1 MEPVVIRNTQS
12 PGDIIV
18 LTAALR
24 DIAKTYPGRFRFGI
38 DTGKDVSSRTMFLNS
53 PHIDMALRAGR
64 QIVAHYPL
72 VHSSNQQKVHFL
84 WGFLD
89 YLNGQLKTDAKL
101 LEFRPAL
108 YLTKDEMDSPPLGIK
123 KPYWVFAS
131 GGKKDFTAKWWD
143 PNEWAKVVG
152 VMSRW
157 TTLVQVGGGSH
168 IHPPVANA
176 INLIGKTSLRELMRL
191 IYHSE
196 GVMCVVT
203 CLMHIAAAFNK
214 PCVVVAGGREPYYWE
229 AYTNENRLFNMRRG
243 NSSWVPPNDGFVPHQ
258 FIHTLGNAP
267 GNVGTLPCCQNS
279 GCWSGRVGIKPAG
292 DRHRYCKDYVS
303 RAGQNLPHCLAMI
316 TFEHVLQ
323 GVERYYTSGVLSK
336 TYPSTMIQMLVDP
349 KSAEPPPSPPSPPK
363 PILQRVA
370 ETEKLAVSCDPPTES
385 VHVGVFLSGSG
396 VETVNIDRYGC
407 IGASLLSIKPRLKA
421 LKAFAEVSKTASW
434 LAWLEEPIV
443 PRGAEWHLR
452 VLAKLDRDPSAA
464 WGVVCWK
471 PFPGHVLSLRMTLP
485 PIVKDLPP
493 HPLDPKQ
500 SILYY
505 LRRGWMLLPKSVVDD
520 LPWDTFSEE
529 EFELELGM
537 HLYQRGI
544 KLRDAGELV
553 EG

>member
-24 DIAKTYPGRFRFGI
+24 DISKTYPGRFRFGI
-38 DTGKDVSSRTMFLNS
+38 DTGNDASSRTMFLHN
-53 PHIDMALRAGR
+53 PHIDMSLRAGR
-64 QIVAHYPL
+64 RIVAKYPL
-72 VHSSNQQKVHFL
+72 IQSSNQQKVHFL
-84 WGFLD
+84 WGFID
-89 YLNGQLKTDAKL
+89 YLNEHLKTGAKL

-108 YLTKDEMDSPPLGIK
+108 YLSEEEKASPPAGIQ

-143 PNEWAKVVG
+143 PAEWAKVAG

-157 TTLVQVGGGSH
+157 TQLVQVGGGSH
-168 IHPPVANA
+168 VHPAVPGV
-176 INLIGKTSLRELMRL
+176 INLVGKTSLRELMRL

-196 GVMCVVT
+196 GVMCVIT

-229 AYTNENRLFNMRRG
+229 AYTNENRVFNMRRG
-243 NSSWVPPNDGFVPHQ
+243 QSMWTPPNDGFIPHR

-267 GNVGTLPCCQNS
+267 GNIGTLPCCQNS
-279 GCWSGRVGIKPAG
+279 GCWSGRVGIKPTG
-292 DRHRYCKDYVS
+292 DRHRYCKDHIT
-303 RAGQNLPHCLAMI
+303 RPGLNLPRCLSMI
-316 TFEHVLQ
+316 TFEHVLTE
-323 GVERYYTSGVLSK
+323 VEWYYTTGVLNK
-336 TYPSTMIQMLVDP
+336 THPSTMIQMLV
-349 KSAEPPPSPPSPPK
+349 EPTPIKPPE

-370 ETEKLAVSCDPPTES
+370 EIDCGSGEPQTES
-385 VHVGVFLSGSG
+385 VRVGVI
-396 VETVNIDRYGC
+396 VNGAGITAESIDRYGRV
-407 IGASLLSIKPRLKA
+407 GASLLDMRPRLKA
-421 LKAFAEVSKTASW
+421 LKTFAAEHKTASW
-434 LAWLEEPIV
+434 LAWMEEPV
-443 PRGAEWHLR
+443 APRGAEWYTRL
-452 VLAKLDRDPSAA
+452 LAKLDRDPAAA

-471 PFPGHVLSLRMTLP
+471 PFQEHVLSLRMRLP
-485 PIVKDLPP
+485 AIVKDLPP
-493 HPLDPKQ
+493 HPLDPKRA
-500 SILYY
+500 ILYY

-520 LPWDTFSEE
+520 LPWDSFSEA

-537 HLYQRGI
+537 HLHQCGV